1 LPYDAASGDSN
12 WYWLSVLNHLFSS
25 LRHGLLCIKVR
36 NFQDQSY
43 MQVSREFH
51 PNLQVSRE
59 FHPNFAAK
67 WRRYLYIFPLDEDD
81 NLRLGGEQSSKILQN
96 SEDSIIPQSFDVAQL
111 DKIVRQLMGKTLS
124 YRMFARDT
132 QASRSV

>member
-1 LPYDAASGDSN
+1 LTYDAASGDSN
-12 WYWLSVLNHLFSS
+12 WYWLSVLNRLFSI

-36 NFQDQSY
+36 NFQDHPY
-43 MQVSREFH
+43 M
-51 PNLQVSRE
+51 QVSRE

-67 WRRYLYIFPLDEDD
+67 WRYLYIFPLDDD
-81 NLRLGGEQSSKILQN
+81 GNLRLGGEQSSKILQN
-96 SEDSIIPQSFDVAQL
+96 SEDSIIPQSIDVAQL
-111 DKIVRQLMGKTLS
+111 DKIIRQLMGKTLS